1 MQIPPSSLAVNRGL
15 PSTHLRL
22 LGAISAVLAA
32 SAAIGAPSSDSAV
45 SDESTSTRLRQVM
58 QQQEHDG
65 FWGVVYVSK
74 GGKPLLYEGYG
85 LSNRHTRT
93 PMRKDTVI
101 DAGSFSKQVTAAAAV
116 KLASEGKL
124 SLQDPLS
131 KYFPTVPADKAA
143 ITIKQ
148 LLSHTGGV
156 KEWVLPDDF
165 IPISREEWLKKVFAA
180 PLERPVGTGYHYS
193 NDGITLVAMI
203 VEQVSKL
210 SYQDYI
216 KQTFFTPLGMTR
228 SGWYDDA
235 IFDDPSVPVATG
247 YRNGKDD
254 GAPNEWPGPYWA
266 LLGNGGIL
274 WNVDDMLKW
283 SNAVHGSL
291 FTNKERDQLFERI
304 TTDPEHRLLYPSETA
319 PMYYGL
325 GWRIGTSLCGDTRIG
340 HTGTG
345 LSHNVAYR
353 YYRERDIVIYAAS
366 NKLDVD
372 YLGNETI
379 YARNA
384 AEALSL
390 VFMEG
395 CKPK

>member
-1 MQIPPSSLAVNRGL
+1 MA
-15 PSTHLRL
+15 
-22 LGAISAVLAA
+22 
-32 SAAIGAPSSDSAV
+32 
-45 SDESTSTRLRQVM
+45 EQV
-58 QQQEHDG
+58 QAG

-74 GGKPLLYEGYG
+74 GGEVLLHEGYG
-85 LSNRHTRT
+85 LSDRHTQT

-116 KLASEGKL
+116 KLASAGKL

-131 KYFPTVPADKAA
+131 KYFPTVPADKSA

-156 KEWVLPDDF
+156 QEWAFPDDF
-165 IPISREEWLKKVFAA
+165 VPIAKEAWLQKVFAA
-180 PLERPVGTGYHYS
+180 PLVRPVGSGYHYS

-203 VEQVSKL
+203 IESVSKQP
-210 SYQDYI
+210 YRDYI
-216 KQTFFTPLGMTR
+216 KRTFFEPLGMTH
-228 SGWYDDA
+228 SGWYDDTV
-235 IFDDPSVPVATG
+235 FHDPSVSVATG

-274 WNVDDMLKW
+274 WTVDDMLKW
-283 SNAVHGSL
+283 HNAVHGGL
-291 FTNKERDQLFERI
+291 FTRGEREQLFERI
-304 TTDPEHRLLYPSETA
+304 TADPEHRRLYPSETA

-345 LSHNVAYR
+345 LSHNIAYR
-353 YYRERDIVIYAAS
+353 YYRDRDLLIYAAS

-372 YLGNETI
+372 YLGNETV
-379 YARNA
+379 YARDA

-390 VFMEG
+390 VFMDG